1 MRRSLGKGGRQP
13 PRSVRHKNF
22 FVEQSCFRSAFSQF
36 FPPRAPPSRPPE
48 PLTKRLPP
56 LSPCFFCLLPND
68 LKQQSCSRCC
78 VDFRQSG
85 RFAQVA
91 RFHHGA
97 SIAAR
102 TDFPFDIRF
111 PTGSTVKNSTLTR
124 FVFYSSQQVIAR
136 VRGRRFIHPA
146 KHDSCCLNF
155 ICRSVVPTDI
165 SSTNAK
171 GKTTPQSILNGK
183 TRYLSVGQGSQTPA
197 DRSILSVC
205 DCSRAFKLT
214 PHHAKQRGLD
224 KGGHPVCHRKKR

>member
-1 MRRSLGKGGRQP
+1 MSFFKVRRSLGKGGRQP
-13 PRSVRHKNF
+13 PRSGRHKNF

-102 TDFPFDIRF
+102 TDFSFDIRF

-171 GKTTPQSILNGK
+171 GKTTPQSIMNGK
-183 TRYLSVGQGSQTPA
+183 TRYSIKNKKEPPEQTGA
-197 DRSILSVC
+197 Y
-205 DCSRAFKLT
+205 F
-214 PHHAKQRGLD
+214 
-224 KGGHPVCHRKKR
+224 HPTESPTAMFAGTS

>member
-1 MRRSLGKGGRQP
+1 MRPSLGKGGRQP
-13 PRSVRHKNF
+13 SRYVRHKNF

-48 PLTKRLPP
+48 PLTKQLPP
-56 LSPCFFCLLPND
+56 LFTCFFCLLPND
-68 LKQQSCSRCC
+68 LKQQSRSRCC

-111 PTGSTVKNSTLTR
+111 PTGSTVQNSVLTR
-124 FVFYSSQQVIAR
+124 FVFCSSPQVTAR
-136 VRGRRFIHPA
+136 ARGRRFIHSA

-155 ICRSVVPTDI
+155 TCDIAVPTDI

-171 GKTTPQSILNGK
+171 GKTTPQPIMYGK
-183 TRYLSVGQGSQTPA
+183 TRYSIKNKKEPPEQTGA
-197 DRSILSVC
+197 Y
-205 DCSRAFKLT
+205 F
-214 PHHAKQRGLD
+214 
-224 KGGHPVCHRKKR
+224 HPTESPTAMFAGTS